1 MKWEKSLDIPSIE
14 CISTYRIDRNSLK
27 QANLSLEKKS
37 TNVVQADFCSSI
49 RLEMANKMVEAI
61 VFEISKN
68 VRFFFPCIFPI
79 ILQHVTLTVIES
91 FW

>member
-37 TNVVQADFCSSI
+37 TNVVQAHFCSSI
-49 RLEMANKMVEAI
+49 RLEMANKIVKAF

-68 VRFFFPCIFPI
+68 VRFLFLFIFTI
-79 ILQHVTLTVIES
+79 NLQHVGLQVLK
-91 FW
+91 